1 MKSKITIKDIAK
13 ELGVSISTVS
23 KALKDSH
30 EISEETRKRIKAFAD
45 FYHYKPN
52 SLALK
57 LRNKKTMVIGIIIP
71 EIVHH
76 FFSRVISGIEKIA
89 NERGYNVMICLSNE
103 SYNKELLNINMLADG
118 SVDGLLVSIAK
129 ETLEK
134 KEFNHFNQLIDD
146 EIPFV
151 LFDRVTDQIDCDKV
165 LVDDIGGGHKATN
178 HLIDIG
184 CKRIAILTTPDH
196 VNVGTERRIGYERAL
211 KENNRKIDNS
221 LVIKINEDFNIAEQI
236 KKLLDNPDKLPDGIF
251 AVNEIYAATAMKIAR
266 EKGLQI
272 PHDIAIIGFTDGL
285 ISEFSSPPLST
296 VAQHGFTMG
305 EQAAELLLNRIQK
318 KENSENSFEIKVIS
332 TNLKIR
338 NSTQKTQKKV
348 SFK

>member
-1 MKSKITIKDIAK
+1 VKSKITIKDIAK

-30 EISEETRKRIKAFAD
+30 EISEETRKKIKAFAD

-57 LRNKKTMVIGIIIP
+57 LRNKKTMVIGIVIP

-103 SYNKELLNINMLADG
+103 SYDKELLNINMLADG

-134 KEFNHFNQLIDD
+134 NEFGHFNQLIDD
-146 EIPFV
+146 GIPFV
-151 LFDRVTDQIDCDKV
+151 LFDRVADNLTCDKV
-165 LVDDIGGGHKATN
+165 LVDDIGGGYKATN

-184 CKRIAILTTPDH
+184 CKKIALLTTPDH
-196 VNVGTERRIGYERAL
+196 VNVGADRKIGYERAL
-211 KENNRKIDNS
+211 KENNWEIDDN
-221 LVIKINEDFNIAEQI
+221 LIIKINENFDIAGQI
-236 KKLLDNPDKLPDGIF
+236 EMLLNKNMPDGIF
-251 AVNEIYAATAMKIAR
+251 AVNEIYAATAMKILKQ
-266 EKGLQI
+266 KGLHI
-272 PHDIAIIGFTDGL
+272 PQDIAIIGFTDGL
-285 ISEFSSPPLST
+285 ISEFSTPPLST

-305 EQAAELLLNRIQK
+305 EQAAELLLNRIQRE
-318 KENSENSFEIKVIS
+318 ENSENDFERKVIS

-338 NSTQKTQKKV
+338 SSTQK
-348 SFK
+348 S

>member
-1 MKSKITIKDIAK
+1 MKSKLTIKDIAK

-76 FFSRVISGIEKIA
+76 FFSRVISGIEKVA

-103 SYNKELLNINMLADG
+103 SYKKELLNINMLADG

-134 KEFNHFNQLIDD
+134 KAFDHFNQLIDD

-151 LFDRVTDQIDCDKV
+151 LFDRVTEQIDCDKV
-165 LVDDIGGGHKATN
+165 LVDDIGGGYKATN

-184 CKRIAILTTPDH
+184 CKRIALLTTPDH
-196 VNVGTERRIGYERAL
+196 VNVGAERMLGYLKAL
-211 KENNRKIDNS
+211 EENDRKVDPDLI
-221 LVIKINEDFNIAEQI
+221 IRINENFDITNQI
-236 KKLLDNPDKLPDGIF
+236 KKLLSSPENLPDGIF
-251 AVNEIYAATAMKIAR
+251 AVNEIYAATAMKLAR
-266 EKGLQI
+266 EKGLNI
-272 PHDIAIIGFTDGL
+272 PKDIAVIGFTDGL
-285 ISEFSSPPLST
+285 ISEFSTPPLST

-318 KENSENSFEIKVIS
+318 GEKEEKSFEKKVIS

-338 NSTQKTQKKV
+338 NSTQKTPK
-348 SFK
+348 

>member
-30 EISEETRKRIKAFAD
+30 EISEETRKKIKAFAD

-57 LRNKKTMVIGIIIP
+57 LRNKKTMVIGIVIP

-103 SYNKELLNINMLADG
+103 SYDKELLNINMLADG

-134 KEFNHFNQLIDD
+134 NEFGHFNQLIDD
-146 EIPFV
+146 GIPFV
-151 LFDRVTDQIDCDKV
+151 LFDRVADNLTCDKV
-165 LVDDIGGGHKATN
+165 LVDDIGGGYKATN

-184 CKRIAILTTPDH
+184 CKKIALLTTPDH
-196 VNVGTERRIGYERAL
+196 VNVGADRKIGYERAL
-211 KENNRKIDNS
+211 KENNWEIDDN
-221 LVIKINEDFNIAEQI
+221 LIIKINENFDIAGQI
-236 KKLLDNPDKLPDGIF
+236 EMLLNKNMPDGIF
-251 AVNEIYAATAMKIAR
+251 AVNEIYAATAMKILKQ
-266 EKGLQI
+266 KGLHI
-272 PHDIAIIGFTDGL
+272 PQDIAIIGFTDGL
-285 ISEFSSPPLST
+285 ISEFSTPPLST

-305 EQAAELLLNRIQK
+305 EQAAELLLNRIQRE
-318 KENSENSFEIKVIS
+318 ENSENDFERKVIS

-338 NSTQKTQKKV
+338 SSTQK
-348 SFK
+348 S

>member
-1 MKSKITIKDIAK
+1 MKSRITIKDIAK

-76 FFSRVISGIEKIA
+76 FFSRVISGIEKVA
-89 NERGYNVMICLSNE
+89 NEKGYNVMICLSNE
-103 SYNKELLNINMLADG
+103 SYDKEVLNINMLADG
-118 SVDGLLVSIAK
+118 SVDGLLLSIAK

-134 KEFNHFNQLIDD
+134 KNFNHFDQLIDD

-151 LFDRVTDQIDCDKV
+151 LFDRVTDKIACDKV
-165 LVDDIGGGHKATN
+165 LVDDIGGGYKATN
-178 HLIDIG
+178 HLINIG

-196 VNVGTERRIGYERAL
+196 VNVGTERKLGYHKAL
-211 KENNRKIDNS
+211 EENHRKIDPD
-221 LVIKINEDFNIAEQI
+221 LVIKINENLDIAEQI
-236 KKLLDNPDKLPDGIF
+236 KKLFNSPDKIPDGIF

-266 EKGLQI
+266 EKGLSI
-272 PHDIAIIGFTDGL
+272 PKDIAVIGFTDGL
-285 ISEFSSPPLST
+285 ISEFSTPPLST

-318 KENSENSFEIKVIS
+318 NKDNENNFETKVIS

-338 NSTQKTQKKV
+338 NSTQKSK
-348 SFK
+348 F

>member
-1 MKSKITIKDIAK
+1 MKSKITIKDIAR
-13 ELGVSISTVS
+13 ELGVSTSTVS

-57 LRNKKTMVIGIIIP
+57 LRNKKTMVIGVIIP

-76 FFSRVISGIEKIA
+76 FFSRVISGIDRIA
-89 NERGYNVMICLSNE
+89 NEHGYNVMICLSNE
-103 SYNKELLNINMLADG
+103 SFEKERLNINMLADG
-118 SVDGLLVSIAK
+118 SVDGLLISISK

-134 KEFNHFNQLIDD
+134 KVYQHFQQLIDSN
-146 EIPFV
+146 IPFV
-151 LFDRVTDQIDCDKV
+151 LFDRVADEIPCDKV
-165 LVDDIGGGHKATN
+165 LVDDIGGGYKATK

-196 VNVGTERRIGYERAL
+196 VNVGTDRKLGYIRAL
-211 KENNRKIDNS
+211 KEAQKSVDKELI
-221 LVIKINEDFNIAEQI
+221 IKINENFNIAEQI
-236 KKLLDNPDKLPDGIF
+236 EKLLNSPENMPDGIF

-266 EKGLQI
+266 EKGLHV
-272 PHDIAIIGFTDGL
+272 PKDIAVIGFTDGL
-285 ISEFSSPPLST
+285 ISEFSTPSLST

-305 EQAAELLLNRIQK
+305 EQAAELLLNRIK
-318 KENSENSFEIKVIS
+318 KDKHDESAFEKKVIS

-338 NSTQKTQKKV
+338 NSTQKNSKK
-348 SFK
+348 SNI

>member
-1 MKSKITIKDIAK
+1 VKSKLTIKDIAK

-76 FFSRVISGIEKIA
+76 FFSRVISGIEKVA

-103 SYNKELLNINMLADG
+103 SYKKELLNINMLADG

-134 KEFNHFNQLIDD
+134 KAFDHFNQLIDD

-151 LFDRVTDQIDCDKV
+151 LFDRVTEQIDCDKV
-165 LVDDIGGGHKATN
+165 LVDDIGGGYKATN

-184 CKRIAILTTPDH
+184 CKRIALLTTPDH
-196 VNVGTERRIGYERAL
+196 VNVGAERMLGYLKAL
-211 KENNRKIDNS
+211 EENDRKVDPDLI
-221 LVIKINEDFNIAEQI
+221 IRINENFDITNQI
-236 KKLLDNPDKLPDGIF
+236 KKLLSSPENLPDGIF
-251 AVNEIYAATAMKIAR
+251 AVNEIYAATAMKLAR
-266 EKGLQI
+266 EKGLNI
-272 PHDIAIIGFTDGL
+272 PKDIAVIGFTDGL
-285 ISEFSSPPLST
+285 ISEFSTPPLST

-318 KENSENSFEIKVIS
+318 GEKEEKSFEKKVIS

-338 NSTQKTQKKV
+338 NSTQKTPK
-348 SFK
+348 

>member
-1 MKSKITIKDIAK
+1 MKHRITLKIIAK
-13 ELGVSISTVS
+13 EFDVSISTVS

-30 EISEETRKRIKAFAD
+30 EISKETRKKIKAFAD

-57 LRNKKTMVIGIIIP
+57 LRNKKTMVIGIVIP

-89 NERGYNVMICLSNE
+89 NQRGYNVMICLSNE
-103 SYNKELLNINMLADG
+103 SYDKELLNINMLADG

-134 KEFNHFNQLIDD
+134 NEFSHFNQLIDD
-146 EIPFV
+146 GIPFV
-151 LFDRVTDQIDCDKV
+151 LFDRVTDNLICDKV
-165 LVDDIGGGHKATN
+165 LVDDIGGGYKATN

-184 CKRIAILTTPDH
+184 CKKIALLTTPDH
-196 VNVGTERRIGYERAL
+196 VNVGAERRIGYERAIHE
-211 KENNRKIDNS
+211 KNWKIDNN
-221 LVIKINEDFNIAEQI
+221 LIVKIDEKLGIPGQI
-236 KKLLDNPDKLPDGIF
+236 ELLLNTNMPDGIF
-251 AVNEIYAATAMKIAR
+251 AVNEIYAATAMKIIK
-266 EKGLQI
+266 EKGLHI
-272 PHDIAIIGFTDGL
+272 PKDIAVIGFTDGL
-285 ISEFSSPPLST
+285 ISEFSTPPLST

-305 EQAAELLLNRIQK
+305 EQAAELLLNRIQRE
-318 KENSENSFEIKVIS
+318 ENTENDFERKVIS

-338 NSTQKTQKKV
+338 NSTQKTN
-348 SFK
+348 

>member
-1 MKSKITIKDIAK
+1 VKSKITIKDIAK

-76 FFSRVISGIEKIA
+76 FFSRVISGIEKVA

-103 SYNKELLNINMLADG
+103 SYKKELLNINMLADG

-134 KEFNHFNQLIDD
+134 KAFDHFNQLIDD

-151 LFDRVTDQIDCDKV
+151 LFDRVTEQIDCDKV
-165 LVDDIGGGHKATN
+165 LVDDIGGGYKATN

-184 CKRIAILTTPDH
+184 CKRIALLTTPDH
-196 VNVGTERRIGYERAL
+196 VNVGAERMLGYLKAL
-211 KENNRKIDNS
+211 EENDRKVDPDLI
-221 LVIKINEDFNIAEQI
+221 IRINENFDITNQI
-236 KKLLDNPDKLPDGIF
+236 KKLLSSPENLPDGIF
-251 AVNEIYAATAMKIAR
+251 AVNEIYAATAMKLAR
-266 EKGLQI
+266 EKGLNI
-272 PHDIAIIGFTDGL
+272 PKDIAVIGFTDGL
-285 ISEFSSPPLST
+285 ISEFSTPPLST

-318 KENSENSFEIKVIS
+318 GEKEEKSFEKKVIS

-338 NSTQKTQKKV
+338 NSTQKTPK
-348 SFK
+348 